1 MLTTAAG
8 LGGAEGA
15 AAAVTGVVA
24 GAGAS
29 AAAAG
34 KAARH
39 IALSNSVG
47 NEFWNVIMHLLVDE
61 SIKRLMSL
69 EIFHWRACPYVFIFD
84 HRSH

>member
-1 MLTTAAG
+1 LLIMLTTAAG

-15 AAAVTGVVA
+15 AAAGAGVVA

-34 KAARH
+34 RAARH

-47 NEFWNVIMHLLVDE
+47 NEFCNVIVHLLKWMNQ
-61 SIKRLMSL
+61 SSN
-69 EIFHWRACPYVFIFD
+69 
-84 HRSH
+84 